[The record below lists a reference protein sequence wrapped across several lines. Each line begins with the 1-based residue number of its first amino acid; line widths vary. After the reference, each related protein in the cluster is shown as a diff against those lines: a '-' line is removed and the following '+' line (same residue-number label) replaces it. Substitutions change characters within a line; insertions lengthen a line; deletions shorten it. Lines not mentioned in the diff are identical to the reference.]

1 MKTQLLSI
9 MIIILFIGGCK
20 NTETKVSNQYVLNEL
35 EQLATE
41 QNYFKLKRI
50 FEAKK
55 HSLSESHE
63 LYFDAIIN
71 KVFNQPEESNLAIE
85 RILSSEKLSLD
96 DTLLNNLYLAKLNNH
111 INLYEYSKAAATSD
125 FIQKNY
131 LYLNDSS
138 DIEMLQNEINIWS
151 ALKNVPKQEI
161 VRNNDCTFPMYRDKV
176 GLFNVDVKF
185 GDSTKP
191 FLFDTG
197 ANFSALKRSLVE
209 ELGLTL
215 IEADFY
221 ATAATGV
228 KVKCD
233 IAIANEL
240 RLNEL
245 ICKNVVFLVLNDEDL
260 SFPQIDYYPNGAIGF
275 PVIEAMDE
283 IRFNSNN
290 EVTVPQHPVE
300 YTYNNFALDGLMPI
314 IGCSYD
320 KDTLSFHFD
329 TGATNT
335 SLYPKFYHEYQ
346 SKIENNYEKQSFKAA
361 SAGGEYSFDGYE
373 ITDLHLLV
381 ADSEAILDEV
391 NLHTENLGGE
401 ESNFHGN
408 FGQDYIK
415 QFDEMILSF
424 KYASILFR

>member
-1 MKTQLLSI
+1 MKTQFLII
-9 MIIILFIGGCK
+9 MIIILLIGCK
-20 NTETKVSNQYVLNEL
+20 NTETKNSDELVFDEL
-35 EQLATE
+35 EQLATT

-50 FEAKK
+50 FEIKK
-55 HSLSESHE
+55 NSLSESHK

-71 KVFNQPEESNLAIE
+71 KVFNQPEASNQSIE
-85 RILSSEKLSLD
+85 KILRSEDLRLN
-96 DTLLNNLYLAKLNNH
+96 DTLLNNLYLAKLSNH
-111 INLYEYSKAAATSD
+111 INLYEYSKAVNASN

-131 LYLNDSS
+131 LHLNDSS

-151 ALKNVPKQEI
+151 AIKDVPKQEI

-176 GLFNVDVKF
+176 GLFSVDVKV
-185 GDSTKP
+185 GDSTVP

-209 ELGLTL
+209 KLGFKL
-215 IEADFY
+215 IESDFY
-221 ATAATGV
+221 VTAATGV

-240 RLNEL
+240 RLGEI
-245 ICKNVVFLVLNDEDL
+245 ICRNVVFLVLNDEDL

-275 PVIEAMDE
+275 PVIEAMEE
-283 IRFNSNN
+283 IRFNKNN
-290 EVTVPQHPVE
+290 QVFVPQYPVE

-314 IGCSYD
+314 IGCLYNG
-320 KDTLSFHFD
+320 DTLSFHFD

-335 SLYPKFYHEYQ
+335 SLYPKFYEDYQ
-346 SKIENNYEKQSFKAA
+346 LEIENNYEKKSFKAG
-361 SAGGEYSFDGYE
+361 SAGGEYSFEGFE
-373 ITDLHLLV
+373 ITDLHLKV
-381 ADSEAILDEV
+381 ADSEAVLKEV
-391 NLHTENLGGE
+391 NLHTENIGHE

-424 KYASILFR
+424 KHASVHFR